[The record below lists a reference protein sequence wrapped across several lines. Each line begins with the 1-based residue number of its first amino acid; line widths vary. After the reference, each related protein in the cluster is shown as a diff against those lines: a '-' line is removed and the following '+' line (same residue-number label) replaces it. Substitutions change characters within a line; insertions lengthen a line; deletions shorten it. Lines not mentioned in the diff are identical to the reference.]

1 MGIIRVALALSVVIW
16 HVPGNHTRALNAAVA
31 VLAFFMVSG
40 FYMALVINEKY
51 APSGAGWVKRFYQ
64 ARALRLYPVYLAM
77 CVVMVAVYAWSH
89 HPNPFTSRLPVSFA
103 EQLLLALTNITI
115 VGQDLYEMMNHVSG
129 GPVRALL
136 GDAFFNPGYM
146 LVGQAWS
153 LSSEIFFYLLAPIVV
168 RSPIRLLALVAS
180 SLAIRFALVVNGFTT
195 GVWCYWFVPATLCMF
210 GMGSLGYWAYRRIK
224 TWRWAAS
231 IGWAAIAG
239 MVGWVLVMTWLYDI
253 VIPVNGTNSL
263 DEPRFWI
270 AYLSFALALPFA
282 FCATKR
288 VALDRMVG
296 DLSYPLYIVH
306 GLIIGLLFNQ
316 LGHPESNGFVLL
328 AAAVSIAAAV
338 AMRIVVEIP
347 AERRF
352 KDLPTHRPSLA
363 EPSAVPIAATSQ

>member
-1 MGIIRVALALSVVIW
+1 
-16 HVPGNHTRALNAAVA
+16 
-31 VLAFFMVSG
+31 
-40 FYMALVINEKY
+40 
-51 APSGAGWVKRFYQ
+51 
-64 ARALRLYPVYLAM
+64 
-77 CVVMVAVYAWSH
+77 
-89 HPNPFTSRLPVSFA
+89 
-103 EQLLLALTNITI
+103 
-115 VGQDLYEMMNHVSG
+115 
-129 GPVRALL
+129 
-136 GDAFFNPGYM
+136 
-146 LVGQAWS
+146 
-153 LSSEIFFYLLAPIVV
+153 
-168 RSPIRLLALVAS
+168 LVAS

-224 TWRWAAS
+224 TWRWAAW

-288 VALDRMVG
+288 VALDRMIG